1 MENNIQN
8 VGATLQNAQNVPE
21 EVKVPNFISPF
32 TIKRSETRTINTG
45 NYENVK
51 VDAGI
56 EVQVEISSKEEY
68 IFAVNYL
75 TTWLKQDL
83 DNQEALV
90 KTKMAE
96 KEAAEKQVQIHQAEE
111 QAQQMKSVPIYVWHI
126 QTNAGILAVSNDRNF
141 EIRCPRC
148 GKPMQ
153 LKRGSDGD
161 FYGCPGY
168 TDPTNPCKVSFN
180 KGLFDKFFAKVNE
193 LIAAGVPNVAGLKAT
208 IFKLPNS
215 FKKDISFD
223 DQDCYQEPNNQQ
235 FNQIP
240 QQVVQNQGRQT
251 QVHQNPNLVQ
261 MSPPV
266 QQQQYVEDDLPF

>member
-90 KTKMAE
+90 KAKMAE

-126 QTNAGILAVSNDRNF
+126 QTNA
-141 EIRCPRC
+141 
-148 GKPMQ
+148 
-153 LKRGSDGD
+153 
-161 FYGCPGY
+161 
-168 TDPTNPCKVSFN
+168 T
-180 KGLFDKFFAKVNE
+180 
-193 LIAAGVPNVAGLKAT
+193 
-208 IFKLPNS
+208 
-215 FKKDISFD
+215 
-223 DQDCYQEPNNQQ
+223 
-235 FNQIP
+235 
-240 QQVVQNQGRQT
+240 
-251 QVHQNPNLVQ
+251 
-261 MSPPV
+261 
-266 QQQQYVEDDLPF
+266 